1 MLPKEIEVSNS
12 TNKSIADKE
21 AAKTH
26 HVDEPSHPGH
36 QKRHSGHGPGA
47 RDERGRE
54 LEREVKRSAKK
65 K

>member
-1 MLPKEIEVSNS
+1 MSNS

-26 HVDEPSHPGH
+26 HVSEPNHPGH
-36 QKRHSGHGPGA
+36 AKRHSGHGPDA
-47 RDERGRE
+47 RDERARD
-54 LEREVKRSAKK
+54 LEREVKRNAKK

>member
-1 MLPKEIEVSNS
+1 MSNS

-26 HVDEPSHPGH
+26 HVSEQSHPGH
-36 QKRHSGHGPGA
+36 GPRGSGHGPEA
-47 RDERGRE
+47 RDERARA